1 MNNFAEKYTS
11 FMSAIAGV
19 GLFSYG
25 VYLYFNQ
32 EIIAK
37 FVESSRFLTKIY
49 EVIGTYGII
58 GIFII
63 LGVLVFGFSV
73 YYIFND

>member
-19 GLFSYG
+19 WLFSYW

-49 EVIGTYGII
+49 EVIGTYWII
-58 GIFII
+58 WIFII
-63 LGVLVFGFSV
+63 LWVLVFWFSV